1 MILPPR
7 GRERDTMSNSE
18 TYTTTLLKSHAR
30 KLGVSHFELGNLYAK
45 VMICGDFLYSKEF
58 IFDLIYCLEFRATWQ
73 DQEIISIEM
82 IAESEQS
89 RLSLSISEIRE
100 HLNK

>member
-1 MILPPR
+1 
-7 GRERDTMSNSE
+7 MSNSE